1 MSIFRVSTNET
12 TMSIEFGSPDR
23 CIYKRFVPVFLT
35 ANMIGFNFSEND
47 VKEFG
52 ENTDP
57 IKVTKDGKTYCKVL
71 QGNGYRNMNDTFIP
85 VMISKSSKSTGTD
98 S

>member
-1 MSIFRVSTNET
+1 M
-12 TMSIEFGSPDR
+12 
-23 CIYKRFVPVFLT
+23 FLT

-57 IKVTKDGKTYCKVL
+57 IKVTKDGRTYCKVL
-71 QGNGYRNMNDTFIP
+71 QGNGFRNYNDSLNHR
-85 VMISKSSKSTGTD
+85 VTGTKLISNWD
-98 S
+98 SQSSDYKPLDRELFQCSLLYYER

>member
-1 MSIFRVSTNET
+1 MVRRIDAF
-12 TMSIEFGSPDR
+12 IKGSSSFDGMKRPDM
-23 CIYKRFVPVFLT
+23 
-35 ANMIGFNFSEND
+35 AGFNFIFSEND

-71 QGNGYRNMNDTFIP
+71 QGNGYRNNMTLAHQNLP
-85 VMISKSSKSTGTD
+85 VPNPKSN
-98 S
+98 

>member
-1 MSIFRVSTNET
+1 
-12 TMSIEFGSPDR
+12 
-23 CIYKRFVPVFLT
+23 
-35 ANMIGFNFSEND
+35 MIGLNFIFSEND

-71 QGNGYRNMNDTFIP
+71 QGNGSRNENDTFIP
-85 VMISKSSKSTGTD
+85 EIIHKSSKSTGTD
-98 S
+98 P

>member
-1 MSIFRVSTNET
+1 
-12 TMSIEFGSPDR
+12 
-23 CIYKRFVPVFLT
+23 
-35 ANMIGFNFSEND
+35 MIGFNFSEND

-71 QGNGYRNMNDTFIP
+71 QGNGSRKTTDTFIP
-85 VMISKSSKSTGTD
+85 EIIHKSSKSTGTD

>member
-1 MSIFRVSTNET
+1 
-12 TMSIEFGSPDR
+12 
-23 CIYKRFVPVFLT
+23 
-35 ANMIGFNFSEND
+35 MIGFNFSEND

-71 QGNGYRNMNDTFIP
+71 QGNGFRNTIDIFITQ
-85 VMISKSSKSTGTD
+85 IIHKSSKSTGTD

>member
-1 MSIFRVSTNET
+1 
-12 TMSIEFGSPDR
+12 
-23 CIYKRFVPVFLT
+23 
-35 ANMIGFNFSEND
+35 MIGFNFSEND

-85 VMISKSSKSTGTD
+85 VMIS
-98 S
+98 